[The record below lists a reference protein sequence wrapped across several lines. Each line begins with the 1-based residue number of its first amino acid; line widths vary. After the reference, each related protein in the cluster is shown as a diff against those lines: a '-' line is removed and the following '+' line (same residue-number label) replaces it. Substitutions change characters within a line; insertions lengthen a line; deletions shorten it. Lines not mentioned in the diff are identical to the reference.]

1 MMSFINSF
9 DLAAAE
15 FAAAIAKNCGFL
27 TTPLKIITL
36 SGTAGAVFIV
46 AVAMLIIFQ
55 RTRTTG
61 IKAGGALLIGFIF
74 TNLLL
79 KNIIARPRPYAD
91 VTSRFY
97 EIWQSAGALKES
109 GFSFPSGHTTA
120 ATAFGVSLFISLNKK
135 YSWTFLFIPLVM
147 GFTRIYFCVHY
158 ASDVLGGIV
167 VGTTAAILSQSVYG
181 FIMKKLSINA
191 KNSN

>member
-15 FAAAIAKNCGFL
+15 FAAAFAKNCGLL
-27 TTPLKIITL
+27 TMPLKIITL

-46 AVAMLIIFQ
+46 AAAMLIIFTK
-55 RTRTTG
+55 TRTAG

-135 YSWTFLFIPLVM
+135 YSWAFLFIPLVM

-158 ASDVLGGIV
+158 ASDVLGGV
-167 VGTTAAILSQSVYG
+167 AVGTTAAILSQSVYG
-181 FIMKKLSINA
+181 FIAKKLSINA

>member
-36 SGTAGAVFIV
+36 SGTAGAIFIV
-46 AVAMLIIFQ
+46 AAAMLIIFKK
-55 RTRTTG
+55 TRTMG

-79 KNIIARPRPYAD
+79 KNVIARPRPYAD

-97 EIWQSAGALKES
+97 EIWQSAGSLKES

-135 YSWTFLFIPLVM
+135 YSWAFLFIPLVM

-158 ASDVLGGIV
+158 ASDVLGGVV
-167 VGTTAAILSQSVYG
+167 VGMTAAILSQSVYG
-181 FIMKKLSINA
+181 FIAKKLSINA
-191 KNSN
+191 KKSN

>member
-1 MMSFINSF
+1 
-9 DLAAAE
+9 
-15 FAAAIAKNCGFL
+15 
-27 TTPLKIITL
+27 
-36 SGTAGAVFIV
+36 
-46 AVAMLIIFQ
+46 MLIIFK

-79 KNIIARPRPYAD
+79 KNVIARPRPYAD

-97 EIWQSAGALKES
+97 EIWQSAGSLKES

-135 YSWTFLFIPLVM
+135 YSWAFLFIPLVM

-181 FIMKKLSINA
+181 FIAKKLSINA

>member
-1 MMSFINSF
+1 MSFINSF

-36 SGTAGAVFIV
+36 SGTAGAIFIV
-46 AVAMLIIFQ
+46 AAAMLIIFKK
-55 RTRTTG
+55 TRTMG

-79 KNIIARPRPYAD
+79 KNVIARPRPYAD

-97 EIWQSAGALKES
+97 EIWQSAGSLKES

-135 YSWTFLFIPLVM
+135 YSWAFLFIPLVM

-158 ASDVLGGIV
+158 ASDVLGGVV
-167 VGTTAAILSQSVYG
+167 VGMTAAILSQSVYG
-181 FIMKKLSINA
+181 FIAKKLSINA
-191 KNSN
+191 KKSN

>member
-1 MMSFINSF
+1 MMSFIDSF

-15 FAAAIAKNCGFL
+15 FAAAFAKNCGFL
-27 TTPLKIITL
+27 TMPLKIITL
-36 SGTAGAVFIV
+36 SGTVGAVFIV
-46 AVAMLIIFQ
+46 AAAMLIIFKK
-55 RTRTTG
+55 TRTTG
-61 IKAGGALLIGFIF
+61 IKAGGALLVGFIL

-79 KNIIARPRPYAD
+79 KNIIARPRPYED
-91 VTSRFY
+91 VTSRFF
-97 EIWQSAGALKES
+97 EIWQNAGSLKES

-135 YSWTFLFIPLVM
+135 YSWAFLFIPLVM

-158 ASDVLGGIV
+158 ASDVLGGMV
-167 VGTTAAILSQSVYG
+167 VGTTAAILTQSVYG
-181 FIMKKLSINA
+181 FIMKKLTINA

>member
-1 MMSFINSF
+1 MSFINSL

-15 FAAAIAKNCGFL
+15 FAAAIAKNCRFL

-46 AVAMLIIFQ
+46 AAAMLIIFQ

-120 ATAFGVSLFISLNKK
+120 ATAFGVSLFISLNKNTRGLFCSFRSSWGSREYTSAFITLPTFWAESSSERRRQ
-135 YSWTFLFIPLVM
+135 YSRNQYM
-147 GFTRIYFCVHY
+147 
-158 ASDVLGGIV
+158 VL
-167 VGTTAAILSQSVYG
+167 
-181 FIMKKLSINA
+181 
-191 KNSN
+191 